1 MNTLK
6 SIIGAQGVER
16 IMGGEILDYPVK
28 RILNKRKAEGRAEGW
43 DSASLVMI
51 KNLMAAMNL
60 DIVVAMAAL
69 KIPDDKRS

>member
-28 RILNKRKAEGRAEGW
+28 RILNKRKAEGRAEG
-43 DSASLVMI
+43 
-51 KNLMAAMNL
+51 
-60 DIVVAMAAL
+60 
-69 KIPDDKRS
+69 